1 MKQKHVAQNYAAG
14 LFHAS
19 QANNSTDAVEADL
32 GKLAS
37 AAAETNL
44 SVLLS
49 NPQVDKKDKHA
60 LVDKMLKNGHP
71 YVGNL
76 VHILVERNRGRY
88 LPDIYQHFMKIRDQE
103 SDSLH
108 VTVETAFELTKTI
121 QDKISKR
128 LNELTGRDIRLS
140 IVEDVTIVGGIRLKL
155 QDNLI
160 DGSVLA
166 QMDGLRQQL
175 LGSSAN

>member
-1 MKQKHVAQNYAAG
+1 MKQKHVAHNYAAG

-19 QANNSTDAVEADL
+19 QSNNSTDAVEADL
-32 GKLAS
+32 EKLAS
-37 AAAETNL
+37 VAAETDL
-44 SVLLS
+44 AVLLA
-49 NPQVDKKDKHA
+49 NPQVPKEDKQKLADE
-60 LVDKMLKNGHP
+60 MLKNGNA
-71 YVGNL
+71 YVSNM
-76 VHILVERNRGRY
+76 VHILIERNRGQY
-88 LPDIYQHFMKIRDQE
+88 LSDIYQHFMKIRDQE

-108 VTVETAFELTKTI
+108 VTVETAFELTKTV

-128 LNELTGRDIRLS
+128 INELTGRDVRLS
-140 IVEDVTIVGGIRLKL
+140 IEEDASIIGGVRLKI

-175 LGSSAN
+175 LGSVAN